1 MDDISILMI
10 RMQTR
15 SMTRDTSTSFLEL
28 PDNVGEGESESE
40 YETDT
45 CSETDSDPDYNDE
58 MVYVTDSETEEE
70 NQATDLN
77 SSITSL
83 PESHSH
89 TPKPELPK
97 RMKYKLPDYLQKL
110 SRDELEKY
118 NSDVREIEKINQNEV
133 PLQFRVMMTKIDI
146 HEKARIIKL
155 IETYEKNR
163 DRESDYTKMNHYIN
177 TIIDI
182 PFGKYN
188 ELSENSS
195 CEPEKINKYI
205 LETETTLN
213 SIIYGHNEA
222 KLEILQYICKII
234 RNPGSTGTSLGIY
247 GPAGIG
253 KTTLVKEGIARVLGR
268 PFAFIS
274 LGGCNDSSYLDGHS
288 FTYEGSKPGMIVDIL
303 QKAHCMNPVIYF
315 DELDKISETTKG
327 DEIVN
332 LLIHLTDTSQNSQ
345 FTDKY
350 LGNGIHIDLSRA
362 IFVFSFNDIEK
373 INPILRDRIQMI
385 RLTDFTVEEK
395 VKIAREY
402 LLPGIFRDFD
412 DTVKE
417 NCEFTDEMLQYI
429 YTNYCRENLNGGVRK
444 FKELLTGIVSRVN
457 MLSLVDCSE
466 KVLNLIGI
474 REKIKLP
481 IIFNSRPLVDKFL
494 QCKTSDLPDKP
505 PEGMYC

>member
-1 MDDISILMI
+1 MS

-15 SMTRDTSTSFLEL
+15 SMTRDTSSSFLEL
-28 PDNVGEGESESE
+28 PDNEGESESE

-45 CSETDSDPDYNDE
+45 CSGSDTDPSYTED
-58 MVYVTDSETEEE
+58 MIMVTDSEAEAEAE
-70 NQATDLN
+70 AEADESNATDLN
-77 SSITSL
+77 SSINSL
-83 PESHSH
+83 PESYTH
-89 TPKPELPK
+89 TRKKKK
-97 RMKYKLPDYLQKL
+97 RMKFVLPKYLQDL
-110 SRDELEKY
+110 SKEERETYKNEIQ
-118 NSDVREIEKINQNEV
+118 EIEKINQNEI
-133 PLQFRVMMTKIDI
+133 PLQFRVMKTKIDI

-155 IETYEKNR
+155 IETYERSGDK
-163 DRESDYTKMNHYIN
+163 ESDYTKITQYIN
-177 TIIDI
+177 TIVDI

-188 ELSENSS
+188 EFTQNSS
-195 CEPEKINKYI
+195 YDSNNINDYI
-205 LETETTLN
+205 LSTESTLN
-213 SIIYGHNEA
+213 SIIYGHTEA
-222 KLEILQYICKII
+222 KLEILQYICRII
-234 RNPGSTGTSLGIY
+234 RNPDSTGTSLGIY

-350 LGNGIHIDLSRA
+350 LGNGINIDLSRA

-395 VKIAREY
+395 VKIARDY

-412 DTVKE
+412 ETVKE
-417 NCEFTDEMLQYI
+417 NCQFTDDALQYI

-444 FKELLTGIVSRVN
+444 YKELLTGIVSRVN
-457 MLSLVDCSE
+457 MLSLVGCSE
-466 KVLNLIGI
+466 KVLSLMGI
-474 REKIKLP
+474 KDKITMP